1 MLPVPSSMLRDAFV
15 ADLVIFWTLPTKV
28 SLKKQNV
35 RLGRDKM
42 TSQAYMLDFDIVNPE
57 FRVWMGLVCVVDL
70 SDGHRTMG
78 VL

>member
-1 MLPVPSSMLRDAFV
+1 MLKDALV

-28 SLKKQNV
+28 SLEEQNI
-35 RLGRDKM
+35 RLGRDKI

-57 FRVWMGLVCVVDL
+57 FRVWMGLVGIVDL
-70 SDGHRTMG
+70 SDGHRSMG